1 MVGEERKKLPS
12 KVDVNNERGA
22 EVLSETIYKDGVS
35 AMDYLSCGRSTDSI
49 LRTMQES
56 GVELKRGQIK
66 KYFQVGKSDI
76 KTGVQAAKIFFT
88 DEEVRKVK
96 VSHASSRH
104 R

>member
-1 MVGEERKKLPS
+1 M
-12 KVDVNNERGA
+12 
-22 EVLSETIYKDGVS
+22 
-35 AMDYLSCGRSTDSI
+35 I
-49 LRTMQES
+49 LGTLQES

-96 VSHASSRH
+96 VSLVSPRC